1 MFMND
6 NLNDYFSPMGINSV
20 VLERPKEWVT
30 SGNEAKAVVA
40 PDMCL
45 LIDALRVKR
54 PTWRFKSMERV
65 YGEGHKL
72 RNFDVYDGDEKL
84 GTVWTESHWRTGT
97 NRYCFNNHRLEK
109 SRQRGF
115 GGFSTKQPVAT
126 KKILDS
132 FGTKSLDEL
141 AEEVANKVRDAIGTA
156 YSRTNYIYSTAK
168 QKAKNALVDYIE
180 ANWDTLKVHAQGCSD
195 LDLHELRR
203 RNEATERAYNARERG
218 ESVTIFMHGE
228 KMLMNRS
235 KTPASLPT
243 TKPVTF
249 DQLTEK
255 QRAALGMLKLMED
268 GAFIDDV
275 GMRVDRD
282 TFYLLD

>member
-1 MFMND
+1 MFMD
-6 NLNDYFSPMGINSV
+6 DIKNDYFYPLSYTSV
-20 VLERPKEWVT
+20 VLERPKDWT
-30 SGNEAKAVVA
+30 TTGNEAKAIVTS
-40 PDMCL
+40 DMCL

-65 YGEGHKL
+65 FGEGHKL

-109 SRQRGF
+109 SRQRGY
-115 GGFSTKQPVAT
+115 GGFSTKLPVAA

-132 FGTKSLDEL
+132 FGVKSLDEL
-141 AEEVANKVRDAIGTA
+141 AEEVANKVREATGAVYGKAGYAYTA
-156 YSRTNYIYSTAK
+156 AK
-168 QKAKNALVDYIE
+168 QKAKNSLMDYIE
-180 ANWDTLKVHAQGCSD
+180 TNWDTLRVHAQGCSD

-203 RNEATERAYNARERG
+203 RNEAAERAYTARERG

-228 KMLMNRS
+228 KMMMNRS

-275 GMRVDRD
+275 GMRVDRH